1 MKILYGIG
9 FTDEEKSAF
18 RVDIIGNIVD
28 GIKALILGMDKLG
41 LTYEVNHQF
50 KWFCFQN
57 L

>member
-1 MKILYGIG
+1 MKILHGIG

-41 LTYEVNHQF
+41 LTYEVNHQIMF
-50 KWFCFQN
+50 SFQN